1 MRSQTDQIRSELLAG
16 EAITALDALEKFGCL
31 RLAARVKELRA
42 QGLNIQ
48 TVTEKR
54 NGKKFARYRVVQ
66 PVLPGMELAM

>member
-54 NGKKFARYRVVQ
+54 NGKKFARY
-66 PVLPGMELAM
+66 LIAK